1 MNEIATQVVAQ
12 IPQIIQLGIFG
23 FLAAL
28 VLIPALLVV
37 TVKNVFHSALWLIL
51 SLTGVAGMYA
61 MLAAD
66 FLFAVQLL
74 VYIGGVMILL
84 LFVVL
89 LSGKP
94 SDWAGRQ
101 VNEKAWA
108 AGLFSVFL
116 VAAIGGAVI
125 DWPMVTVVKEAA
137 PTTARL
143 GLLLVRDMVLP
154 LEVISLV
161 LVAAL
166 VGAIFFSVK
175 KNPS

>member
-1 MNEIATQVVAQ
+1 MLETA
-12 IPQIIQLGIFG
+12 IFY

-37 TVKNVFHSALWLIL
+37 SVRNVFHSALWLIL
-51 SLTGVAGMYA
+51 SLSGVAGIYA

-74 VYIGGVMILL
+74 VYVGGVMVLL

-94 SDWAGRQ
+94 SDWANRQ

-108 AGLFSVFL
+108 AGLFAVFL
-116 VAAIGGAVI
+116 TAAVVSVVSRWPLPPADVA
-125 DWPMVTVVKEAA
+125 PEL
-137 PTTARL
+137 TAGRL
-143 GLLLVRDMVLP
+143 GTLLLTKMLLP
-154 LEVISLV
+154 FEFISLV

-166 VGAIFFSVK
+166 LGAILFSVRSK
-175 KNPS
+175 HDRT